1 MTLLNCDSP
10 RATKPLMMDMWL
22 FLDGEFLLLG
32 LLSLFLEQIWP
43 WSSVRVFFFT
53 EFDNR
58 DQIEALEA
66 SVWFDI

>member
-1 MTLLNCDSP
+1 MTLLNCDSL

-22 FLDGEFLLLG
+22 VLDGEFLLLG

-43 WSSVRVFFFT
+43 WRSVRVFFT
-53 EFDNR
+53 EFDKS
-58 DQIEALEA
+58 DQIEALGA

>member
-1 MTLLNCDSP
+1 MTLLNCDSL

-22 FLDGEFLLLG
+22 VLDGEFLLLG

-43 WSSVRVFFFT
+43 WRSVRVFFT
-53 EFDNR
+53 EFDKS
-58 DQIEALEA
+58 DQIEALRA